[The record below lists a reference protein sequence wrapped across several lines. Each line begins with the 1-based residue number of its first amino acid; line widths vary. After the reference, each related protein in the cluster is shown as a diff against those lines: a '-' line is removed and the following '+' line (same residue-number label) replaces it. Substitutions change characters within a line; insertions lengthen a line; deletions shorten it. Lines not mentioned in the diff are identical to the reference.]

1 MNKEQKLKEF
11 NDIHRQVSGLYHEIA
26 VKLKL
31 SNSAFSIF
39 YTIYEMGGSCFQK
52 DICDLFY
59 MSKQTIHSCM

>member
-31 SNSAFSIF
+31 SNSAFSI
-39 YTIYEMGGSCFQK
+39 
-52 DICDLFY
+52 LFKWCQNVL
-59 MSKQTIHSCM
+59 SGL